1 MGMFS
6 VLADSDSEADEGV
19 NAMQVDEDGLDQS
32 CPLTPEQEE
41 APYAYPQEEDEETKD
56 DRVPGFEEEEQ
67 AQTIVQRTGSV
78 DDVAMTQVTDDED
91 GTAEHRTT
99 PAEENAGTEED
110 IKPSKALEAQSAT
123 AVVRV
128 ARKAKQQL
136 GKTFEVRATT
146 AEYPAPPRIKAAAPA
161 SLTEE
166 VVPATPDS
174 QEKMTMGPTRT
185 GTDAGDSD
193 LPIQVGQWL
202 ASFDGTMVEVE
213 ANGQCAL
220 LALYASTVNHPAA
233 KLKTTKAVVRE
244 ATSFKDS
251 FYALMMSNIRK
262 DVALGLVDPIA
273 EYAKLYPDHPAY
285 TSTEAATAAI
295 YGHYNQART
304 RREPIVVFDTNASLD
319 AHVQRYSYKTHRLAD
334 NTDHE
339 TGHVEPLPDRTARDY
354 LYACWSLHVLPFF
367 LVLRH
372 DQSHLYGVSHGE
384 LFLKWRTE
392 GDESFAKDL
401 PDSYRWKED
410 INSLKDTERSVDL
423 TTINHLAD
431 VTEVNKLLIKRL
443 EMRTRLDFVHAR
455 QGLAILNVD
464 PLPSD
469 LKDVLHIEEQHI
481 HEAYGMDTYAA
492 SSQEDQSGGHQGSSL
507 PQRYAKA
514 ASGDIIANTYFRI
527 LRQSNSVAKEEVDGP
542 LEDLIALSNQEAFI
556 KWRDLFK
563 EELSLPK
570 MKRRKVTSADIQEWL
585 LAHLEALRHFFA
597 FISFLEYEAKTRWS
611 QDHLLQW
618 GVMETYVEQVAAL
631 NRLANDDSIDDSTR
645 EFCTKWHA
653 ECTNQAIKQSQRR
666 QAANDPDKW
675 GQLAQRIPSRYCR
688 AQPTHIST
696 EAWHILHIL
705 PHVVCDWAD
714 TPMGRASLGARSTWY
729 EEFPF
734 VRQLCHGVVEFQDW
748 SAASLAPTG
757 HTWKERRDRSLGDSH
772 PTYRN

>member
-1 MGMFS
+1 
-6 VLADSDSEADEGV
+6 
-19 NAMQVDEDGLDQS
+19 
-32 CPLTPEQEE
+32 
-41 APYAYPQEEDEETKD
+41 
-56 DRVPGFEEEEQ
+56 
-67 AQTIVQRTGSV
+67 
-78 DDVAMTQVTDDED
+78 
-91 GTAEHRTT
+91 
-99 PAEENAGTEED
+99 
-110 IKPSKALEAQSAT
+110 
-123 AVVRV
+123 
-128 ARKAKQQL
+128 
-136 GKTFEVRATT
+136 
-146 AEYPAPPRIKAAAPA
+146 
-161 SLTEE
+161 
-166 VVPATPDS
+166 
-174 QEKMTMGPTRT
+174 
-185 GTDAGDSD
+185 
-193 LPIQVGQWL
+193 
-202 ASFDGTMVEVE
+202 MVEVE
-213 ANGQCAL
+213 ANGQCAF

-244 ATSFKDS
+244 ATSLNDS

-285 TSTEAATAAI
+285 TSTEAATAAL

-304 RREPIVVFDTNASLD
+304 RSTGVKVPASFWAGPHELRAMSQYLREPIVVFDTNASLD

-339 TGHVEPLPDRTARDY
+339 TGHVEPLPDRTAGDY
-354 LYACWSLHVLPFF
+354 LYACWSLHVLPIF

-372 DQSHLYGVSHGE
+372 DQSHFYGVSNGE
-384 LFLKWRTE
+384 LFLKWRAE

-410 INSLKDTERSVDL
+410 INSLTDTERSVDL

-443 EMRTRLDFVHAR
+443 EMRARLDFVHAR
-455 QGLAILNVD
+455 QGLAILNAD

-514 ASGDIIANTYFRI
+514 ASGDIIANTYFRF

-556 KWRDLFK
+556 KWRDIFK

-597 FISFLEYEAKTRWS
+597 FIFFSEYEAKTRWS
-611 QDHLLQW
+611 QDHLLQCR
-618 GVMETYVEQVAAL
+618 VMETYVEQVAAL

-653 ECTNQAIKQSQRR
+653 ECTNQATKQSQRR

-675 GQLAQRIPSRYCR
+675 GQLA
-688 AQPTHIST
+688 
-696 EAWHILHIL
+696 
-705 PHVVCDWAD
+705 
-714 TPMGRASLGARSTWY
+714 
-729 EEFPF
+729 
-734 VRQLCHGVVEFQDW
+734 
-748 SAASLAPTG
+748 
-757 HTWKERRDRSLGDSH
+757 
-772 PTYRN
+772 

>member
-1 MGMFS
+1 MARPGTGAQGPGPPDTEDEEKMRAEAESPATARRDDAIRAWTQREHAIFIKYLSGDLDLQHPPNFIKEILASEHRAMVEDMHETYFNVTLTAIVPASAHKYWMRNMPERHAPRYMTTVMQDSSPDGATPMNATHEIGHEGNVTRRTGEARMAPQNTDNRFEQFQQHEAMGMFS

-19 NAMQVDEDGLDQS
+19 NAMQVDEAGLDQS

-41 APYAYPQEEDEETKD
+41 APYAYPQKEDEETKD
-56 DRVPGFEEEEQ
+56 DRVHGFEEGEQ

-136 GKTFEVRATT
+136 
-146 AEYPAPPRIKAAAPA
+146 EYPAPPRIKAAAPA

-273 EYAKLYPDHPAY
+273 E
-285 TSTEAATAAI
+285 
-295 YGHYNQART
+295 
-304 RREPIVVFDTNASLD
+304 
-319 AHVQRYSYKTHRLAD
+319 
-334 NTDHE
+334 
-339 TGHVEPLPDRTARDY
+339 
-354 LYACWSLHVLPFF
+354 
-367 LVLRH
+367 
-372 DQSHLYGVSHGE
+372 
-384 LFLKWRTE
+384 
-392 GDESFAKDL
+392 
-401 PDSYRWKED
+401 WKED

-618 GVMETYVEQVAAL
+618 GVMET
-631 NRLANDDSIDDSTR
+631 
-645 EFCTKWHA
+645 
-653 ECTNQAIKQSQRR
+653 
-666 QAANDPDKW
+666 
-675 GQLAQRIPSRYCR
+675 

-705 PHVVCDWAD
+705 SHVVCDWAD
-714 TPMGRASLGARSTWY
+714 TPMVGLPSVPGQHD
-729 EEFPF
+729 P
-734 VRQLCHGVVEFQDW
+734 
-748 SAASLAPTG
+748 
-757 HTWKERRDRSLGDSH
+757 
-772 PTYRN
+772 